1 MPDYEKKRALIEK
14 FELDPEANHRL
25 YRIDIDAEGHIVRR
39 GSKMKGYNIP
49 EQAMDPDL
57 MTTLRIQCLAPD
69 DPEVE
74 EYSGPVC
81 PRNEAE
87 VCHLLMSLIQAML
100 ARCDTTVEED
110 RELWR
115 EGYKGDGTP

>member
-1 MPDYEKKRALIEK
+1 
-14 FELDPEANHRL
+14 
-25 YRIDIDAEGHIVRR
+25 
-39 GSKMKGYNIP
+39 
-49 EQAMDPDL
+49 MDPDL

-87 VCHLLMSLIQAML
+87 VRHLLMSLIQAML

-110 RELWR
+110 RELSR
-115 EGYKGDGTP
+115 EGYKGDGTPTARDRWNNALALRLGEKEVLRDNLMYLKERQAACVREWEAD